1 MKALKYMMMG
11 MLVSLTASCGNDWL
25 DVESST
31 KIPTETAI
39 QNLDDV
45 EYSLNGIYDVMR
57 STNYYSGRMIY
68 YGDVTG
74 DDTQSIKTGKRT
86 TSYYMLDYTKDSGPS
101 SHWSYAYKIIQN
113 CNIILSQ
120 IDGLDVSEDDTE
132 YFNDL
137 KGQTLALRGFALF
150 DLTRFFGYPY
160 AKDGGASLGVPIVTE
175 VSNTENKPSRNT
187 VAQCYEAIIKDLK
200 EGADLLDEE
209 FNKGKINKWAAMLLL
224 SRAICI
230 WKIIR
235 MP

>member
-137 KGQTLALRGFALF
+137 KGQTLALRGFA
-150 DLTRFFGYPY
+150 
-160 AKDGGASLGVPIVTE
+160 
-175 VSNTENKPSRNT
+175 
-187 VAQCYEAIIKDLK
+187 
-200 EGADLLDEE
+200 
-209 FNKGKINKWAAMLLL
+209 
-224 SRAICI
+224 
-230 WKIIR
+230 
-235 MP
+235 

>member
-74 DDTQSIKTGKRT
+74 DDAQSIKTGKRT

-160 AKDGGASLGVPIVTE
+160 EIG
-175 VSNTENKPSRNT
+175 
-187 VAQCYEAIIKDLK
+187 
-200 EGADLLDEE
+200 
-209 FNKGKINKWAAMLLL
+209 
-224 SRAICI
+224 RAHV
-230 WKIIR
+230 
-235 MP
+235 

>member
-74 DDTQSIKTGKRT
+74 DDAQSIKTGKRT
-86 TSYYMLDYTKDSGPS
+86 TATIC
-101 SHWSYAYKIIQN
+101 WTIQR
-113 CNIILSQ
+113 IPVRLPT
-120 IDGLDVSEDDTE
+120 GLM
-132 YFNDL
+132 
-137 KGQTLALRGFALF
+137 
-150 DLTRFFGYPY
+150 
-160 AKDGGASLGVPIVTE
+160 PI
-175 VSNTENKPSRNT
+175 R
-187 VAQCYEAIIKDLK
+187 
-200 EGADLLDEE
+200 
-209 FNKGKINKWAAMLLL
+209 L
-224 SRAICI
+224 SRIVISFCL
-230 WKIIR
+230 K
-235 MP
+235 

>member
-74 DDTQSIKTGKRT
+74 DDAQSIKTGKRT

-137 KGQTLALRGFALF
+137 KGPVKEGVAGGPERPDLGSPWICLVRPDPFLRLSVCQGW
-150 DLTRFFGYPY
+150 RSFFGSTYCDRSIQY
-160 AKDGGASLGVPIVTE
+160 GKQA
-175 VSNTENKPSRNT
+175 
-187 VAQCYEAIIKDLK
+187 VAQYRCPVL
-200 EGADLLDEE
+200 
-209 FNKGKINKWAAMLLL
+209 
-224 SRAICI
+224 
-230 WKIIR
+230 
-235 MP
+235 

>member
-86 TSYYMLDYTKDSGPS
+86 TICWT
-101 SHWSYAYKIIQN
+101 IQR
-113 CNIILSQ
+113 IPVRLPT
-120 IDGLDVSEDDTE
+120 GLM
-132 YFNDL
+132 
-137 KGQTLALRGFALF
+137 
-150 DLTRFFGYPY
+150 
-160 AKDGGASLGVPIVTE
+160 PI
-175 VSNTENKPSRNT
+175 R
-187 VAQCYEAIIKDLK
+187 
-200 EGADLLDEE
+200 
-209 FNKGKINKWAAMLLL
+209 L
-224 SRAICI
+224 SRIVISFCL
-230 WKIIR
+230 K
-235 MP
+235 

>member
-74 DDTQSIKTGKRT
+74 DDAQSIRPESVPPATICWTIQRIPVRLPTGL
-86 TSYYMLDYTKDSGPS
+86 M
-101 SHWSYAYKIIQN
+101 
-113 CNIILSQ
+113 
-120 IDGLDVSEDDTE
+120 
-132 YFNDL
+132 
-137 KGQTLALRGFALF
+137 
-150 DLTRFFGYPY
+150 
-160 AKDGGASLGVPIVTE
+160 PI
-175 VSNTENKPSRNT
+175 R
-187 VAQCYEAIIKDLK
+187 
-200 EGADLLDEE
+200 
-209 FNKGKINKWAAMLLL
+209 L
-224 SRAICI
+224 SRIVISFCL
-230 WKIIR
+230 K
-235 MP
+235 

>member
-74 DDTQSIKTGKRT
+74 DDAQSIKDRKA
-86 TSYYMLDYTKDSGPS
+86 YHQLL
-101 SHWSYAYKIIQN
+101 YAGLYK
-113 CNIILSQ
+113 
-120 IDGLDVSEDDTE
+120 
-132 YFNDL
+132 
-137 KGQTLALRGFALF
+137 GFRSVFPLV
-150 DLTRFFGYPY
+150 LC
-160 AKDGGASLGVPIVTE
+160 L
-175 VSNTENKPSRNT
+175 
-187 VAQCYEAIIKDLK
+187 
-200 EGADLLDEE
+200 
-209 FNKGKINKWAAMLLL
+209 
-224 SRAICI
+224 
-230 WKIIR
+230 
-235 MP
+235 

>member
-74 DDTQSIKTGKRT
+74 DDAQSIKTGKRT

-150 DLTRFFGYPY
+150 DLTRFFGYPAHLVRQAGEVIVCHQGNLY
-160 AKDGGASLGVPIVTE
+160 HVNPLPLGGGAGGGHHLTCHVQ
-175 VSNTENKPSRNT
+175 R
-187 VAQCYEAIIKDLK
+187 L
-200 EGADLLDEE
+200 
-209 FNKGKINKWAAMLLL
+209 
-224 SRAICI
+224 
-230 WKIIR
+230 R
-235 MP
+235 MA

>member
-74 DDTQSIKTGKRT
+74 DDAQSIKTGKRT
-86 TSYYMLDYTKDSGPS
+86 TT
-101 SHWSYAYKIIQN
+101 IQR
-113 CNIILSQ
+113 IPVRLPT
-120 IDGLDVSEDDTE
+120 GLM
-132 YFNDL
+132 
-137 KGQTLALRGFALF
+137 
-150 DLTRFFGYPY
+150 
-160 AKDGGASLGVPIVTE
+160 PI
-175 VSNTENKPSRNT
+175 R
-187 VAQCYEAIIKDLK
+187 
-200 EGADLLDEE
+200 
-209 FNKGKINKWAAMLLL
+209 L
-224 SRAICI
+224 SRIVISFCL
-230 WKIIR
+230 K
-235 MP
+235 

>member
-74 DDTQSIKTGKRT
+74 DDAQSIK
-86 TSYYMLDYTKDSGPS
+86 S
-101 SHWSYAYKIIQN
+101 
-113 CNIILSQ
+113 
-120 IDGLDVSEDDTE
+120 
-132 YFNDL
+132 
-137 KGQTLALRGFALF
+137 
-150 DLTRFFGYPY
+150 
-160 AKDGGASLGVPIVTE
+160 
-175 VSNTENKPSRNT
+175 
-187 VAQCYEAIIKDLK
+187 
-200 EGADLLDEE
+200 
-209 FNKGKINKWAAMLLL
+209 
-224 SRAICI
+224 
-230 WKIIR
+230 
-235 MP
+235 

>member
-74 DDTQSIKTGKRT
+74 DDTQSIKTGKA
-86 TSYYMLDYTKDSGPS
+86 YHQLL
-101 SHWSYAYKIIQN
+101 YAGLYK
-113 CNIILSQ
+113 
-120 IDGLDVSEDDTE
+120 
-132 YFNDL
+132 
-137 KGQTLALRGFALF
+137 GFRSVFPLV
-150 DLTRFFGYPY
+150 LC
-160 AKDGGASLGVPIVTE
+160 L
-175 VSNTENKPSRNT
+175 
-187 VAQCYEAIIKDLK
+187 
-200 EGADLLDEE
+200 
-209 FNKGKINKWAAMLLL
+209 
-224 SRAICI
+224 
-230 WKIIR
+230 
-235 MP
+235 

>member
-160 AKDGGASLGVPIVTE
+160 AKGW
-175 VSNTENKPSRNT
+175 RNFFGSAYCDRSIQYGKQA
-187 VAQCYEAIIKDLK
+187 VAQYRCPVL
-200 EGADLLDEE
+200 
-209 FNKGKINKWAAMLLL
+209 
-224 SRAICI
+224 
-230 WKIIR
+230 
-235 MP
+235 

>member
-74 DDTQSIKTGKRT
+74 DDAQSIKTGKRT
-86 TSYYMLDYTKDSGPS
+86 TSYYMLDYTKRFRSVFPLVL
-101 SHWSYAYKIIQN
+101 
-113 CNIILSQ
+113 C
-120 IDGLDVSEDDTE
+120 
-132 YFNDL
+132 
-137 KGQTLALRGFALF
+137 LR
-150 DLTRFFGYPY
+150 
-160 AKDGGASLGVPIVTE
+160 
-175 VSNTENKPSRNT
+175 
-187 VAQCYEAIIKDLK
+187 
-200 EGADLLDEE
+200 
-209 FNKGKINKWAAMLLL
+209 L
-224 SRAICI
+224 SRIVISFCL
-230 WKIIR
+230 K
-235 MP
+235 